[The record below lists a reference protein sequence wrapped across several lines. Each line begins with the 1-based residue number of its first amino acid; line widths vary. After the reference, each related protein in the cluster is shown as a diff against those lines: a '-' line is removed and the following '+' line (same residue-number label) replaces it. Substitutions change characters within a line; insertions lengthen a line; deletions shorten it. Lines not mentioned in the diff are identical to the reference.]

1 MGIYWILGQII
12 ISIVAVVLIHYLYQY
27 LKGSLT
33 SPIEYNYKKELQEEY
48 EKMYDALSSDKTQTS
63 YTSEPEETAAL
74 PSMEAEL
81 TDFLESKTI

>member
-12 ISIVAVVLIHYLYQY
+12 ISIIAVALIHYLYQY
-27 LKGSLT
+27 LMNSLT
-33 SPIEYNYKKELQEEY
+33 SPIEYNYRKELQEKY
-48 EKMYDALSSDKTQTS
+48 EKMYDALSSNQV
-63 YTSEPEETAAL
+63 ETGHASKNSDPPTI